1 MSSTNC
7 LVNSSTLPRHK
18 VQMQALER
26 PCKQAKNR
34 FFFFLNCHSEN
45 AKHAFETKHVYI
57 LSEHRCLQRMGAFHV
72 NLFRGCLLHC
82 FTVSVI
88 IIYCLIICTWFEIK
102 HKHTQKR
109 KRKKKKELPCAILLR
124 PLLQNRSSH
133 FVFFPSGL
141 PCQSLKSQND
151 WTECNLYANQQQQR
165 VHQPQEQGRCV
176 WCGKSPENILPSSYI
191 VA

>member
-34 FFFFLNCHSEN
+34 FFFFFLNCHSEN

-109 KRKKKKELPCAILLR
+109 KRKKKKNCHVPFCCVLFCKTAPAISFSSPLGFHVNHSKAKMTELNATCMQISNNSASI
-124 PLLQNRSSH
+124 SH
-133 FVFFPSGL
+133 KNKDDVFGVEKAPKTFYRHHIS
-141 PCQSLKSQND
+141 
-151 WTECNLYANQQQQR
+151 
-165 VHQPQEQGRCV
+165 
-176 WCGKSPENILPSSYI
+176 
-191 VA
+191 